1 MQIIELDDLSRPELA
16 PFARLTEAQLRN
28 RRDPEQGLFI
38 AESPKVIEKALDAG
52 CQPVSFLM
60 ERRHIDGQ
68 GSGLLARCGGVP
80 VYTGDREL
88 LAELTG
94 FALTRGILC
103 AMRRPA
109 LPEVSALCASAR
121 RLGDGRRPSDAQLLR
136 SPVPQSRSGQHGC
149 GLSDPLVPPGAGT
162 CRLAQSAPGARL
174 QDGCSGPPGRRP
186 PYRCSSPGP
195 GIPSGPRPGD
205 GGGWAVRTGHPGL
218 RLHGAHPHVPRGEL
232 PECGDGQRGGLL
244 AVGPPVNLRRANRI
258 PLPGADG
265 SGEGDLCFDSVVRPG
280 VIIGPDLLRP
290 GQSHHLALHCPGLRG
305 CPASDA
311 GPGLQQQ
318 GRRDGEFLQAPGQQ

>member
-103 AMRRPA
+103 AMRRPT

-121 RLGDGRRPSDAQLLR
+121 RLAVLDGIVDPANVGAIFRSAAALGMDGVLLTPSCCDPLYRRAARVSMGAVFQIPWCRLEREHADWPSLLREQGFKTAALALRDDALPIDAPALARESRLALVLGTEGDGLSE
-136 SPVPQSRSGQHGC
+136 PVIQGCDYTVLIPMSHG
-149 GLSDPLVPPGAGT
+149 
-162 CRLAQSAPGARL
+162 
-174 QDGCSGPPGRRP
+174 
-186 PYRCSSPGP
+186 
-195 GIPSGPRPGD
+195 
-205 GGGWAVRTGHPGL
+205 
-218 RLHGAHPHVPRGEL
+218 
-232 PECGDGQRGGLL
+232 
-244 AVGPPVNLRRANRI
+244 VNSLNVAM
-258 PLPGADG
+258 
-265 SGEGDLCFDSVVRPG
+265 
-280 VIIGPDLLRP
+280 
-290 GQSHHLALHCPGLRG
+290 
-305 CPASDA
+305 ASDA

-318 GRRDGEFLQAPGQQ
+318 GRRDGEFLQAPGQQQGKQLWIGRRLAAQAHRDPRLPSRPDHIPQFP

>member
-121 RLGDGRRPSDAQLLR
+121 RLAVLDGIVDPANVGAIFRSAAALGRPAAAIPCTAEPLGSAWVRSFRSPGAAWSGNMPTGPVCSGSKASRRLLWPSGTTPSLSMLQPWPGNPVWPLSWGRRGMGCPNR
-136 SPVPQSRSGQHGC
+136 SSRAATTQ
-149 GLSDPLVPPGAGT
+149 
-162 CRLAQSAPGARL
+162 
-174 QDGCSGPPGRRP
+174 
-186 PYRCSSPGP
+186 CSSPCP
-195 GIPSGPRPGD
+195 
-205 GGGWAVRTGHPGL
+205 TG
-218 RLHGAHPHVPRGEL
+218 
-232 PECGDGQRGGLL
+232 
-244 AVGPPVNLRRANRI
+244 
-258 PLPGADG
+258 
-265 SGEGDLCFDSVVRPG
+265 
-280 VIIGPDLLRP
+280 
-290 GQSHHLALHCPGLRG
+290 
-305 CPASDA
+305 
-311 GPGLQQQ
+311 
-318 GRRDGEFLQAPGQQ
+318 

>member
-121 RLGDGRRPSDAQLLR
+121 RLAVLDGIVDPANVGAIFR
-136 SPVPQSRSGQHGC
+136 S
-149 GLSDPLVPPGAGT
+149 A
-162 CRLAQSAPGARL
+162 AA
-174 QDGCSGPPGRRP
+174 
-186 PYRCSSPGP
+186 
-195 GIPSGPRPGD
+195 
-205 GGGWAVRTGHPGL
+205 
-218 RLHGAHPHVPRGEL
+218 
-232 PECGDGQRGGLL
+232 
-244 AVGPPVNLRRANRI
+244 
-258 PLPGADG
+258 
-265 SGEGDLCFDSVVRPG
+265 F
-280 VIIGPDLLRP
+280 
-290 GQSHHLALHCPGLRG
+290 
-305 CPASDA
+305 
-311 GPGLQQQ
+311 
-318 GRRDGEFLQAPGQQ
+318 

>member
-1 MQIIELDDLSRPELA
+1 MAAIIEITDWALPELEV
-16 PFARLTEAQLRN
+16 FAHLTEAQLRN
-28 RRDPEQGLFI
+28 RLDPEQGLFI

-121 RLGDGRRPSDAQLLR
+121 RLAVLDGIVDPANVGAIFRSAAALGMDGVLLTPSCCDPLYRRAARVSMGAVFQIPWCRLEREHADWPSLLREQGFKTAALALRDDALPIDAPALARESRLALVLGTEGDGLSEPVIQGCDYTVLIPMSHGVNSLNVAMASAEAFWQLGRRRTSAEQTG
-136 SPVPQSRSGQHGC
+136 STSREQ
-149 GLSDPLVPPGAGT
+149 T
-162 CRLAQSAPGARL
+162 APGR
-174 QDGCSGPPGRRP
+174 
-186 PYRCSSPGP
+186 
-195 GIPSGPRPGD
+195 GIC
-205 GGGWAVRTGHPGL
+205 AL
-218 RLHGAHPHVPRGEL
+218 IQL
-232 PECGDGQRGGLL
+232 CGQ
-244 AVGPPVNLRRANRI
+244 
-258 PLPGADG
+258 
-265 SGEGDLCFDSVVRPG
+265 
-280 VIIGPDLLRP
+280 
-290 GQSHHLALHCPGLRG
+290 
-305 CPASDA
+305 AS
-311 GPGLQQQ
+311 
-318 GRRDGEFLQAPGQQ
+318 